1 MVETTL
7 AVHLSIAPLADVTM
21 TILTI
26 PATALFLG
34 PNIHTKAILDSIFN
48 TATIL
53 TLI

>member
-21 TILTI
+21 TILSI
-26 PATALFLG
+26 AATVLLLG
-34 PNIHTKAILDSIFN
+34 PNVHTKAILDSIFN

-53 TLI
+53 TFI